1 MASTF
6 FVDMVETDDV
16 PSIARK
22 LREINGHKD
31 ENLTEEE
38 AFHAARTFVAGGRGS
53 YSHLTRIV
61 QEVKQQHRELIF
73 SADVFNRLTREY
85 PQLTTGEARTIASWE
100 RTAVGWSWSKVPAM
114 VQQLIQERGLPGT
127 SKSELVEQSFD
138 LEDIVL
144 VGNPEMPEWEREL
157 LAINEEDNKGEH
169 KVETPQDRE
178 IFRLK
183 SALFDA
189 EMNLT
194 HLREALE
201 RETEAYKKEIAD
213 LKQRSHDDWLASR
226 DEQNATRAAEE
237 DAEAYKKDIAELK
250 DTNAELYKDFEQ
262 AARELTQL
270 QVEKRERD
278 EAWEKLTVRLH
289 ELFDEMNWC
298 EEADDEAAKYGIRR
312 RDQEFGFWVSL
323 GDDYENTTVKMWVEV
338 KAPSNEEAEKKLDQV
353 TVVGML
359 RDRLGLLEIKSKT

>member
-6 FVDMVETDDV
+6 FADMTETDDI
-16 PSIARK
+16 PTIARK

-31 ENLTEEE
+31 EHLTEEE
-38 AFHAARTFVAGGRGS
+38 AFHVARTFVAGGRGS
-53 YSHLTRIV
+53 YADLTRIV
-61 QEVKQQHRELIF
+61 REIKQQHRGLIF

-114 VQQLIQERGLPGT
+114 VEQLIQERGLPGT

-144 VGNPEMPEWEREL
+144 VGNPEMPEWEKEL
-157 LAINEEDNKGEH
+157 LAIDEEDNKEEH
-169 KVETPQDRE
+169 KVETPQNE

-189 EMNLT
+189 ELRIT
-194 HLREALE
+194 HLRQDLE
-201 RETEAYKKEIAD
+201 R
-213 LKQRSHDDWLASR
+213 Q
-226 DEQNATRAAEE
+226 AE
-237 DAEAYKKDIAELK
+237 DHKKDIAELK
-250 DTNAELYKDFEQ
+250 DTNAELYKDFEK

-359 RDRLGLLEIKSKT
+359 RERLGQLEIKSKTTEA